1 MGANGMRTVLL
12 RTLGAALALAWLVA
26 MMMPAPAADTGA
38 NARRIV
44 AIGGSVTEIVFA
56 LGEGGRVVGRDTTS
70 VYPPEA
76 APVPEVGYIR
86 AISPE
91 GVLSVNP
98 DLIVALEGS
107 GPPEAVAVLKESGVP
122 FVTIPEGYD
131 GDAIV
136 AKILATG
143 EAIGVPARA
152 RELAD
157 EAAARLKAA
166 QAGSAGLMERRKV
179 LFVLSLREGRVMA
192 AGSDTHADGM
202 IAMAGG
208 INAMGGMSGYK
219 QVSDEA
225 IIEAAPDVILVMD
238 RRDDHAA
245 EDDEIAAHPAL
256 GATPAGRN
264 RRIIRMDGL
273 YLLGFGPR
281 TADAVS
287 DLHADLYPASEKP
300 AN

>member
-1 MGANGMRTVLL
+1 MRTVLL

-26 MMMPAPAADTGA
+26 MMMPAPASGTGA
-38 NARRIV
+38 NAMRIV

-70 VYPPEA
+70 VYPPES

-107 GPPEAVAVLKESGVP
+107 GPPEAVTVLKESGVP

-131 GDAIV
+131 GAAIV

-143 EAIGVPARA
+143 EAIGVPAKA